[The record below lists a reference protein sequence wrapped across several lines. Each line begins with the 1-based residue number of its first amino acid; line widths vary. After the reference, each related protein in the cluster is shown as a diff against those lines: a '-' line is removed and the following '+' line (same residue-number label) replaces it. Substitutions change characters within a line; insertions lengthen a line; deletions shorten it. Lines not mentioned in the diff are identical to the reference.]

1 MSSLYTKRGWYYISI
16 MRQGNRVTKSIGTKN
31 YRIAQKLRSSLE
43 YEMLK
48 EIHLPSKKKYV
59 SFPKLV
65 KIYLKSNPHWSKAT
79 LKINYYRLTYYVSN
93 GLPKNPTS
101 KAMSIQRVN
110 NCLNWADKNGY
121 KTNQMKIN
129 GDMKGE
135 SRLRVLNKTELN
147 ILLNNIEPQEF
158 KKFVSFAY
166 YTGARRGEIAI
177 TSLDMIQGNSFI
189 VKGKSGTR
197 IIKLTNQAKSFLEEF
212 NYRPD
217 YITHHFKKEARRL
230 GINDIRFHDLRRTF
244 GYNLIKQG
252 KPIYEVSKLLGHS
265 SVIVTERHYAPLM
278 TTEIEDFTL

>member
-59 SFPKLV
+59 SFPELA

-79 LKINYYRLTYYVSN
+79 LKINSQRLSYYIGK
-93 GLPKNPTS
+93 GLPTNPTS
-101 KAMSIQRVN
+101 RAMSIQRVN
-110 NCLNWADKNGY
+110 NCLNWAVKNGY
-121 KTNQMKIN
+121 STNQAKIN

-135 SRLRVLNKTELN
+135 SRLRVLNKSELYTV
-147 ILLNNIEPQEF
+147 INNIKPKKF
-158 KKFVSFAY
+158 MKFVSFAY
-166 YTGARRGEIAI
+166 YTGARRGEIAC
-177 TSLDMIQGNSFI
+177 TSLDMVQGNSLI

-197 IIKLTNQAKSFLEEF
+197 VIKLTKQAVSVFDEF

-217 YITHHFKKEARRL
+217 YITHHFKNEARRL

-265 SVIVTERHYAPLM
+265 SVTVTERHYAPLL

>member
-48 EIHLPSKKKYV
+48 EIHLPSKKKHV
-59 SFPKLV
+59 SFPELI

-79 LKINYYRLTYYVSN
+79 LKINSQRLTYYIN
-93 GLPKNPTS
+93 KGLPTNPTS
-101 KAMSIQRVN
+101 RAMSIQRVN
-110 NCLNWADKNGY
+110 NCLNWAIKNGY
-121 KTNQMKIN
+121 STNQRKIE
-129 GDMKGE
+129 GDMRGE
-135 SRLRVLNKTELN
+135 SRLRVLNKSELN
-147 ILLNNIEPQEF
+147 ILLNNVEPPEF
-158 KKFVSFAY
+158 NKFVSFAY
-166 YTGARRGEIAI
+166 YTGARRGEIAK
-177 TSLDMIQGNSFI
+177 TSADMIRGNSLI
-189 VKGKSGTR
+189 VSGKSGTR
-197 IIKLTNQAKSFLEEF
+197 VIKLTKQAIPFFDEF

-217 YITHHFKKEARRL
+217 YITHHFKKETRRL

-278 TTEIEDFTL
+278 TTEIDDFIL

>member
-59 SFPKLV
+59 SFRELV

-79 LKINYYRLTYYVSN
+79 LKINYYRLTYYVSK

-177 TSLDMIQGNSFI
+177 ISLDMIQGNSFI

-265 SVIVTERHYAPLM
+265 SVTVTERHYAPLL
-278 TTEIEDFTL
+278 TTEIDDFTL